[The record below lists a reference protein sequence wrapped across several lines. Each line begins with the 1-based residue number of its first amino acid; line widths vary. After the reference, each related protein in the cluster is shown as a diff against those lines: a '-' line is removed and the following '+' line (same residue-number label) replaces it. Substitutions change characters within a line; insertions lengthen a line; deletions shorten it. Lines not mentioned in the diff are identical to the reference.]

1 MTNSNYL
8 AIDIGGSAIK
18 WAILDT
24 EGTIHKKD
32 RFKVDKN
39 DYEAFYQEIS
49 KLVSESG
56 CKKVGISSPGTIDMH
71 TKTISGT
78 VAVPCIKAGP
88 WVTRL
93 ESELGVQCSIENDA
107 NCSTLAEMWIGN
119 ARGYK
124 NLLNIV
130 IGTGIGSTLVINNQI
145 VRGANL
151 YGAELGYL
159 VHIVDR
165 RYVYESELTSTK
177 ALVDRVNR
185 IIPVESGL
193 DVFANIKNEQVYD
206 EYKSYIKDLAV
217 LFYNAVHMYD
227 PEVVLVGGAIAE
239 NNMVIEDL
247 KIEYENIRQVVGM
260 SSIRLNLNTCKFHN
274 DSNLI
279 GAVYNY
285 ISENEAKSRG

>member
-18 WAILDT
+18 WAILDA

-32 RFKVDKN
+32 RFTVDKN

-56 CKKVGISSPGTIDMH
+56 CKKVGISSPGTIDKR

-78 VAVPCIKAGP
+78 VAVPCIKEGP

-93 ESELGVQCSIENDA
+93 ESELGVRCSIENDA

-124 NLLNIV
+124 NFLNIV
-130 IGTGIGSTLVINNQI
+130 IGTGIGSTLVINNQV

-159 VHIVDR
+159 VRFVDG

-177 ALVDRVNR
+177 ALVDRVNE
-185 IIPVESGL
+185 IIPVKNGL
-193 DVFANIKNEQVYD
+193 DVFANIENEQVLA
-206 EYKSYIKDLAV
+206 EYKSYINDLAV

-239 NNMVIEDL
+239 NKMVIEDL
-247 KIEYENIRQVVGM
+247 KIAYENIKQEVGM
-260 SSIRLNLNTCKFHN
+260 SSIQLNLSTCRFLN

-279 GAVYNY
+279 GAVYHY
-285 ISENEAKSRG
+285 ISGNESKSGG